1 MTIKI
6 HILSGRE
13 MKFPYPNA
21 VRFNKGFVLKVDGGE
36 PILPGPSVK
45 VANFNAG
52 EREVGGVSR

>member
-13 MKFPYPNA
+13 MKFPYPNV

-36 PILPGPSVK
+36 PVLPGPSVN
-45 VANFNAG
+45 VANYNAG
-52 EREVGGVSR
+52 EGEVGVSR